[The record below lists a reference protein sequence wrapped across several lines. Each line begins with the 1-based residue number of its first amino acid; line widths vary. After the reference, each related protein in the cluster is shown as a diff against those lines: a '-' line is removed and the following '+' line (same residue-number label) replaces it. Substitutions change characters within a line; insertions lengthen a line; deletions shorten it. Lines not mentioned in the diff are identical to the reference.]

1 MVKLFQSVM
10 VKPMLINQR
19 GFTLI
24 ETLFVLMIICIL
36 STLSLSLHIP
46 KKSEDIYIEEISQ
59 FFQEAQL
66 QAMTQKK
73 KVTIQINTHE
83 LFYKIGQSQSY
94 YQLPKN
100 TYFENHTI
108 TYNCYGHIKNAKTLT
123 FHGSKKNYLFIFQV
137 GSGYFYVQ
145 S

>member
-1 MVKLFQSVM
+1 MEKVFQSVM
-10 VKPMLINQR
+10 DKPMLNNQK

-36 STLSLSLHIP
+36 SSLCLSIYMP
-46 KKSEDIYIEEISQ
+46 KKSEDIYLQEISH

-73 KVTIQINTHE
+73 TTSIKIATHE
-83 LFYKIGQSQSY
+83 LSY
-94 YQLPKN
+94 EIDQKKVTYQLPKN
-100 TYFENHTI
+100 TYFDEHKI
-108 TYNCYGHIKNAKTLT
+108 TYNAYGHIKNAKTLT
-123 FHGSKKNYLFIFQV
+123 FHGIERNYYFIFQV